1 MTDDPPRFDESHPE
15 YKLGAL
21 TATNPFGLV
30 HPPQSS
36 VEFSATSPRSTD
48 SVVLGP

>member
-1 MTDDPPRFDESHPE
+1 MTDDPPRYDESYPE

-30 HPPQSS
+30 LPPQSS
-36 VEFSATSPRSTD
+36 IESSATSPRSTD
-48 SVVLGP
+48 SVMLGT

>member
-36 VEFSATSPRSTD
+36 IESSQPLAPES
-48 SVVLGP
+48 LIA